1 MPLIYNEYQNDF
13 RLALWSL
20 TEPLSFFEE
29 KANMSLTDKN
39 AYAQIKNEARKR
51 EWLAVRIMLKDILGF
66 WPSIAYAETGKPI
79 LQNHSR
85 HLSISHSK
93 SMVGILLSTNPYA
106 GLDIENTNRSID
118 KVAKRFL
125 GEKELKYLT
134 DTTSKYSRIILW
146 CAKEAIFK
154 AVNETNIRFSTQI
167 YIEEVR
173 EDGIINAHFY
183 SQKENINFTLHYIEK
198 EEHLAVWTT

>member
-1 MPLIYNEYQNDF
+1 MPLIYNEYQSHF

-20 TEPLSFFEE
+20 SEPISYFEE
-29 KANMSLTDKN
+29 KAHLSLHDRN

-51 EWLAVRIMLKDILGF
+51 EWLAVRVMLYEILGF
-66 WPSIAYAETGKPI
+66 WPNITYADSGKPI

-125 GEKELKYLT
+125 GEKELHHLN
-134 DTTSKYSRIILW
+134 DTTSTIGRIILW

-154 AVNETNIRFSTQI
+154 AVNESNIRFSTQI
-167 YIEEVR
+167 YIESVNSNGSI
-173 EDGIINAHFY
+173 DAHFY
-183 SQKENINFTLHYIEK
+183 SEKENIDFTLHYIEK
-198 EEHLAVWTT
+198 EEHIAVWTT